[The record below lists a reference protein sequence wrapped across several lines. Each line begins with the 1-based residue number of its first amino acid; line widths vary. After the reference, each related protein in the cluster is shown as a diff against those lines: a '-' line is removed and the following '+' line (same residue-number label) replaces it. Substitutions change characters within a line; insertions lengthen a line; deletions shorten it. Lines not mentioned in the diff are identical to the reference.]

1 MLVPDVYPNY
11 LIDSR
16 LRQMGFRNVRMLTPG
31 VPEEVSTDLTVEVIP
46 KMNAFGQELKQY
58 EREGCVSLVIDT
70 GILISSEGLKV
81 ALMADNVPYRPED
94 AAASLERMKGCDLL
108 GFSYNGGCFR
118 N

>member
-46 KMNAFGQELKQY
+46 KMNAFGQERFRAAMLGCFVPVDPTTPPASY
-58 EREGCVSLVIDT
+58 ERGEARSCNRFR
-70 GILISSEGLKV
+70 ISGL
-81 ALMADNVPYRPED
+81 L
-94 AAASLERMKGCDLL
+94 
-108 GFSYNGGCFR
+108 F
-118 N
+118 

>member
-81 ALMADNVPYRPED
+81 ALMADNVPY
-94 AAASLERMKGCDLL
+94 
-108 GFSYNGGCFR
+108 
-118 N
+118 